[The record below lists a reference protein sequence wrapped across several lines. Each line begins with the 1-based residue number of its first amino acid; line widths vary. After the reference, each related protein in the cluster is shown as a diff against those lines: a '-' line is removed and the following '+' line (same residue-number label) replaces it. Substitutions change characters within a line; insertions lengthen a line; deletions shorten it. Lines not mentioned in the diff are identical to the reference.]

1 MGLALALVL
10 GFRVAPLAAQS
21 CPGDRDGS
29 GVVTVDEIVAAV
41 DGALNGCDTEE
52 TGRFVDLGD
61 GTVRDGFTGLVWEKK
76 RGLDATVNAADSH
89 DADNVYRFSGT
100 CSGNGPR
107 CQPTAEA
114 AALCREQIDGDPI
127 GCSVCESGV
136 CEVQSP
142 GVTVWQWLAELR
154 RGKFA
159 GQDDWRL
166 PSRAELAALARI
178 DTLSPS
184 IAPAFHGAQ
193 CGAACSNLADPA
205 CACSAGE
212 ATWSSSTFVG
222 NANRV
227 WVVQFNGGGQS
238 HENKGAANVVRAVR

>member
-1 MGLALALVL
+1 MGLALAVVL
-10 GFRVAPLAAQS
+10 GFRVAPLAAQA

-52 TGRFVDLGD
+52 LGRFVDLGD

-76 RGLDATVNAADSH
+76 RGLDATVDAGDPH
-89 DADNVYRFSGT
+89 DADNVYRFSGS

-114 AALCREQIDGDPI
+114 EALCLAEIDGDSA
-127 GCSVCESGV
+127 GCLRCATGV
-136 CEVQSP
+136 CEVAAP
-142 GVTVWQWLAELR
+142 GVTVWQWLADLR
-154 RGKFA
+154 RSGFA
-159 GQDDWRL
+159 GHADWRL
-166 PSRAELAALARI
+166 PTRAELAALARI
-178 DTLSPS
+178 DTTSPS

-193 CGAACSNLADPA
+193 CGAACRNLADPA
-205 CACSAGE
+205 CACTAGE
-212 ATWSSSTFVG
+212 LTWSRSTFVG

-227 WVVQFNGGGQS
+227 WTVQFNGGGQS
-238 HENKGAANVVRAVR
+238 HDNKGAANVVRAVR